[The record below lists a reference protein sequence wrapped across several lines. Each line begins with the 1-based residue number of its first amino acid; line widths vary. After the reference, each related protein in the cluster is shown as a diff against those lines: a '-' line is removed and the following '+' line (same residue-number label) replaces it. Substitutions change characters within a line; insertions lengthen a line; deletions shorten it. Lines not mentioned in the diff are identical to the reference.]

1 MKPWP
6 QLCSRRV
13 RRLEVDAELLLDS
26 LINKIKNKIMG
37 IVSLMVN
44 EVWLVRTNA
53 HYLAACWI

>member
-26 LINKIKNKIMG
+26 SINWNKMMV
-37 IVSLMVN
+37 IVSLMIN
-44 EVWLVRTNA
+44 EVWFVRTNA
-53 HYLAACWI
+53 LYLAARWI